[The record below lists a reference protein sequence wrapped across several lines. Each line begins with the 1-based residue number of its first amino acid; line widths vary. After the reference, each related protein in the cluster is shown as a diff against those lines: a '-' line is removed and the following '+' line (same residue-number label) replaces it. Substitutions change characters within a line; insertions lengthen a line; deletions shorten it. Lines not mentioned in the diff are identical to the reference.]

1 MAQDTWLADYLTS
14 GPALKAD
21 GDTLTLGRRHHR
33 DHAVG
38 EVMVP
43 PRVLRVR
50 CAELLPEWAAPP
62 AEAVGWGSHV
72 ACPRCPRAR

>member
-50 CAELLPEWAAPP
+50 CAELL
-62 AEAVGWGSHV
+62 
-72 ACPRCPRAR
+72 